1 MTGGEKRNMENDI
14 LAITTELNRISDDV
28 RDAFGPMTTKQL
40 NWKPSADGWSIAQ
53 CVDHLIR
60 SNEMFYPVMDR
71 IASGEHRSSFLE
83 KWSPLSG
90 FFGRFLIS
98 SLKKDERKFKAPS
111 TDIVPPSEIGEG
123 IIEKF
128 ASHQVDLISRIT
140 KTNVADWQKTVVTS
154 PFMKIMT
161 YRLSDGYTA
170 MADHEKRHLRQAKR
184 VTIVAGFPN

>member
-28 RDAFGPMTTKQL
+28 RDAFGPMTTEQL

-53 CVDHLIR
+53 CLDHLIR
-60 SNEMFYPVMDR
+60 SNEMFYPIMDR
-71 IASGEHRSSFLE
+71 IASGEHPGSFLE

-111 TDIVPPSEIGEG
+111 TDIVPPCEIGEG

-128 ASHQVDLISRIT
+128 ASHQADLISRIT
-140 KTNVADWQKTVVTS
+140 TTTVADWQKTVVTS

-170 MADHEKRHLRQAKR
+170 MAEHEKRHLRQAKR

>member
-28 RDAFGPMTTKQL
+28 RDAFGPMTTEQL

-60 SNEMFYPVMDR
+60 SNEMFYPIMDR

-128 ASHQVDLISRIT
+128 ASHQVDLISRIS

-170 MADHEKRHLRQAKR
+170 MADHEKRHLR
-184 VTIVAGFPN
+184 